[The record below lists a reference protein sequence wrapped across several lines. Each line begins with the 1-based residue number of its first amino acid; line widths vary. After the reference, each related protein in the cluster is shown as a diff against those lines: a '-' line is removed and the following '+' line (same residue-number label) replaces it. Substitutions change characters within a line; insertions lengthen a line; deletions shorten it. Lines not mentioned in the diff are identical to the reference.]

1 MDDDRAVTRSRPVD
15 LLRKAGH
22 IIGEY
27 RGPVALVVVLLL
39 GVLFGGQNDKGQ
51 RIFLTTRTHTDILF
65 EYAEYGILAAGMT
78 LVILTAGIDLSVGS
92 VLGLSSV
99 VFSILVL

>member
-1 MDDDRAVTRSRPVD
+1 MDEDRKATRS
-15 LLRKAGH
+15 LALQALRKAGH
-22 IIGEY
+22 VIGEY

-39 GVLFGGQNDKGQ
+39 GVLFGGQNSQGQ